1 MQRSLKLLF
10 SATGAAIVSYLHMMS
25 APIVILLVVM
35 LLDYAS
41 GMAKAWLNVEL
52 SSKIG
57 RRGIIKKLSCMMI
70 VIAAACVDWLLAS
83 GLTMVGISMQRNYY
97 FGVMVTIWLIVNELI
112 SVLENLSE
120 IGVPLPGFLTKI
132 VKHLKTSIEDM
143 DKEE

>member
-1 MQRSLKLLF
+1 MQRSLKLLL

-25 APIVILLVVM
+25 APIAILLVVM

-41 GMAKAWLNVEL
+41 GMAKAWLNAEL

-57 RRGIIKKLSCMMI
+57 RRGIIKKLSYMMI
-70 VIAAACVDWLLAS
+70 VIAAACVDWLIAS
-83 GLTMVGISMQRNYY
+83 GLTMVGISVQRNYY
-97 FGVMVTIWLIVNELI
+97 FGILVTIWLIVNELI
-112 SVLENLSE
+112 SVLENLAQV
-120 IGVPLPGFLTKI
+120 GVPLPGFLTKI

>member
-1 MQRSLKLLF
+1 MQRSLKLLL

-25 APIVILLVVM
+25 APIAILLVVM

-41 GMAKAWLNVEL
+41 GMAKAWLNAEL
-52 SSKIG
+52 SSKTG
-57 RRGIIKKLSCMMI
+57 RRGIIKKLSYMMI
-70 VIAAACVDWLLAS
+70 VIAAACVDWLIAS
-83 GLTMVGISMQRNYY
+83 GLVSVGINVQRSYY
-97 FGVMVTIWLIVNELI
+97 FGVMVAIWLIVNELI

-132 VKHLKTSIEDM
+132 VKRLKNSID